1 MEQIAQWFPGHMAK
15 TFRNLNSQIK
25 LVDVVL
31 EMVDARLPYSS
42 RNPELRRYTHNKVH
56 LILMNKADLADA
68 KVNQAWLNY
77 FQANNLPTFLYNS
90 KQRQQLPKLLQFIYT
105 QAGALLERNEQRG
118 LDQKDLKV
126 MVVGV
131 PNSGKSTFIN
141 NLVGRKSNDTGN
153 RPGVTRQSKWIKS
166 EVDNL
171 AFLDTPGLLWPK
183 IERVE
188 AQLYLALV
196 ASIPETILDKENLT
210 YKGFAHLWQYYPEL
224 LAKRY
229 KLDSQSEFSV
239 ELFDEAVRNQGCIR
253 AKGKLDYER
262 FAKAFL
268 NDLRD
273 GTLGAISLERPTDYV
288 NENEACE

>member
-15 TFRNLNSQIK
+15 TFRNLNSQVK

-42 RNPELRRYTHNKVH
+42 RNPEILKYTKHKLH
-56 LILMNKADLADA
+56 LILMNKADMADY

-77 FQANNLPTFLYNS
+77 FNQQKLPAFLYNS
-90 KQRQQLPKLLQFIYT
+90 KQRKDLPKLLNFIYN
-105 QAGALLERNEQRG
+105 QAENLLARNEQRG
-118 LDQKDLKV
+118 LSKRDLKV

-166 EVDNL
+166 DDRL
-171 AFLDTPGLLWPK
+171 TFLDTPGLLWPK
-183 IERVE
+183 IERLE

-196 ASIPETILDKENLT
+196 ASIPENILDRENLA
-210 YKGFAHLWQYYPEL
+210 YRGFQHLWQIYPEL

-229 KLDSQSEFSV
+229 KLELQQEFSL
-239 ELFDEAVRNQGCIR
+239 ELFDLAVQNQGCLR

-262 FAKAFL
+262 FAKMFL
-268 NDLRD
+268 NDLRT
-273 GTLGAISLERPTDYV
+273 GTLGAISLEKPSDYLD
-288 NENEACE
+288 NEAE

>member
-15 TFRNLNSQIK
+15 TFRNLNSQVK

-42 RNPELRRYTHNKVH
+42 RNPEIQKYTTNKLH
-56 LILMNKADLADA
+56 LLLLNKADLADGN
-68 KVNQAWLNY
+68 VNQAWLKY
-77 FQANNLPTFLYNS
+77 FSEQKLPAFLYNS
-90 KQRQQLPKLLQFIYT
+90 KQRQQLPKLLEFIYS
-105 QAGALLERNEQRG
+105 QASYLLAKNEQKG
-118 LDQKDLKV
+118 LSNRAIKV

-141 NLVGRKSNDTGN
+141 NLVGRKSNNTGN

-166 EVDNL
+166 DDERL
-171 AFLDTPGLLWPK
+171 TFLDTPGLLWPK
-183 IERVE
+183 IERLE

-196 ASIPETILDKENLT
+196 ASIPEDILDRENLT
-210 YKGFAHLWQYYPEL
+210 YRGFNHLWQRYPEL

-229 KLDSQSEFSV
+229 KLELEQEFSAQ
-239 ELFDEAVRNQGCIR
+239 LFDQAVQNLGCLR

-262 FAKAFL
+262 FAKLFL
-268 NDLRD
+268 NDLRN
-273 GTLGAISLERPTDYV
+273 GTLGSISLERPSDYL
-288 NENEACE
+288 NLDDGE